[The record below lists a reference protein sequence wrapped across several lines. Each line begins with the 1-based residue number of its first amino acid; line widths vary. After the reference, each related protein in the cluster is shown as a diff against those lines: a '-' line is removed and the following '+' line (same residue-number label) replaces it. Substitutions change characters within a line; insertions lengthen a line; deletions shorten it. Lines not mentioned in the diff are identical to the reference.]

1 MCESSPKK
9 AYGWKGWRDLP
20 APRIT
25 SAAGPWIDLS
35 HRITE
40 TLSRIPFFPQPRIRQ
55 IWTRP
60 PDNANVTEVQMVVHH
75 GTHLDAPRHFI
86 ADGPTMDQVPLDR
99 LFGPGVIWRIET
111 TPRGIIDVAELVRAT
126 PRTEPGDIVFIDTGW
141 WRHVNT
147 ERYEEHSFLS
157 PQAADWLVERGA
169 KIVGVDCSTPDM
181 AAHYRPK
188 DFDFPVHHT
197 LLSNGVLI
205 AEHMTNLSPLAGRRV
220 EVMFLAL
227 NIAGSD
233 GAPAR
238 VIARPVD

>member
-20 APRIT
+20 APRMT
-25 SAAGPWIDLS
+25 SAAGAWIDLS

-111 TPRGIIDVAELVRAT
+111 TTRSMIDVAELERAT
-126 PRTEPGDIVFIDTGW
+126 PRME
-141 WRHVNT
+141 
-147 ERYEEHSFLS
+147 
-157 PQAADWLVERGA
+157 AGA
-169 KIVGVDCSTPDM
+169 SSSST
-181 AAHYRPK
+181 R
-188 DFDFPVHHT
+188 
-197 LLSNGVLI
+197 
-205 AEHMTNLSPLAGRRV
+205 AG
-220 EVMFLAL
+220 
-227 NIAGSD
+227 
-233 GAPAR
+233 GAM
-238 VIARPVD
+238 